1 MKFDVV
7 QLESTGIDVIDGD
20 RGKNY
25 PHQNELLNT
34 GFCLFLSAKNV
45 TKLGFNFS
53 ETQFIS
59 QRKDTLLNNGKLKRG
74 DIVITTRGTV
84 GNVALYSPQI
94 FYDNVRINSGML
106 IIRCTNNIS
115 NQYLYQVLRSE
126 WFQKQIMAVQSGSAQ
141 PQLPKSHFLKMYIPL
156 PSLPIQ
162 EKIASILQLIDDK
175 VMTNNAINNNLEQ
188 QAKTLFKS
196 WFVDFEPFDESFV
209 DSPIGT
215 KIPHSLQMV
224 QIGSLSH
231 ILETGKRPKGG
242 AVATGVPS
250 IGAENV
256 KRLGEVNFAS
266 AKYIPVEFAQKM
278 DKGKVHG
285 YELMLYKDGGKPG
298 TFIPHFSMFG
308 EGFPYDDFYINEHVF
323 KLDFGDK
330 GFNEFCYF
338 YLQTDYPY
346 NWLANNGGKAA
357 VPGINQQDVNS
368 IWIYHPDNP
377 IVKEYCKWVQPIFTT
392 ILRNCSQNVKL
403 SQLRDAL
410 LPKLMSGELDVSGID
425 L

>member
-7 QLESTGIDVIDGD
+7 QLESTGVDVIDGD

-25 PHQNELLNT
+25 PHQNELLDT

-45 TKLGFNFS
+45 TKSGFNFF
-53 ETQFIS
+53 ETKFIS
-59 QRKDTLLNNGKLKRG
+59 QRKDTLLKNGKLKRG

-188 QAKTLFKS
+188 QAQALFKK
-196 WFVDFEPFDESFV
+196 WFIDNPENVDWSAGTFRELIQSTLNGDWGKETPTGKHTEKVYCIRGADIPEVKAGNKGKMPTRYILPKNLANKKLEAGDIVIEISGGSPTQSTGRCTAITQSLLDRYDSSMVCTNFCKAIKPKNGYSLFVYYYWQYLYEKGVFFSYENGTTGIKNLDFTGFIETESIIVPPFD
-209 DSPIGT
+209 
-215 KIPHSLQMV
+215 KV
-224 QIGSLSH
+224 Q
-231 ILETGKRPKGG
+231 
-242 AVATGVPS
+242 
-250 IGAENV
+250 
-256 KRLGEVNFAS
+256 
-266 AKYIPVEFAQKM
+266 
-278 DKGKVHG
+278 
-285 YELMLYKDGGKPG
+285 
-298 TFIPHFSMFG
+298 
-308 EGFPYDDFYINEHVF
+308 VF
-323 KLDFGDK
+323 ED
-330 GFNEFCYF
+330 
-338 YLQTDYPY
+338 
-346 NWLANNGGKAA
+346 
-357 VPGINQQDVNS
+357 
-368 IWIYHPDNP
+368 
-377 IVKEYCKWVQPIFTT
+377 YCKSIF
-392 ILRNCSQNVKL
+392 SQIFANGKESEQL
-403 SQLRDAL
+403 ASLRDAL
-410 LPKLMSGELDVSGID
+410 LPKLMSGELDVCDID